1 MHNLLTASVILLAVI
16 AETLALS
23 SNVAGEP
30 KVHIKNGTITGKR
43 VDSYGQDLFL
53 GIPFAQP
60 PVGELRFELPQ
71 PLNYTWEIPF
81 NASSYGPMC
90 INYPVALPMDPT
102 DIKYAQSEDCL
113 SLNVVR
119 PTGTTKESRLPV
131 LVYIYGGG
139 WQEGGTGDGRYNTSY
154 MVQSSVQMGQPTIM
168 VTMNYRLSGWGF
180 LAGDDVRGQ
189 GLLNLALHD
198 QRLALAWIQENI
210 EAFGG
215 DRKRV
220 PIQGESVGAHSVGFH
235 MLAYGG
241 RDDGLFQ
248 AAVCESG
255 GPWYMGTYTSA
266 VDSEKNYQTLL
277 AATNCTDAHN
287 TVACLRSAPF
297 DVLNSTF
304 AKLPFLAVVDGALIP
319 EFNSIALAKG
329 NFVKVPLLIGANT
342 DEGKLFA
349 GYGVNTTDEFK
360 TFIETATYLRTTKK
374 ETVDLL
380 LDAYP
385 YPGLNSTHGQSDDT
399 LEPPAPYGA
408 QFARVARYIGDA
420 MFTAGRRYTCEIW
433 AQHGLP
439 CYSYRFNT
447 VPANTDV
454 VTLGATHFEEVAFV
468 FNNVIGTGM
477 DSSPF
482 AVTPSSRE
490 QRYRQLGQLMSRM
503 WISFAGTHSPNNHRI
518 ESFNTTWPK
527 YTLDSPKNMVFDG
540 NITSFVEDDNWR
552 IEALNLIIDRALDY
566 SR

>member
-1 MHNLLTASVILLAVI
+1 
-16 AETLALS
+16 
-23 SNVAGEP
+23 
-30 KVHIKNGTITGKR
+30 
-43 VDSYGQDLFL
+43 
-53 GIPFAQP
+53 
-60 PVGELRFELPQ
+60 
-71 PLNYTWEIPF
+71 
-81 NASSYGPMC
+81 MC

-102 DIKYAQSEDCL
+102 DIKYEQSEDCL

-119 PTGTTKESRLPV
+119 PTGTTRKSRLPV

-139 WQEGGTGDGRYNTSY
+139 WQEGGASDGRYNTSY
-154 MVQSSVQMGQPTIM
+154 MVQSSVQMGQPTVM

-189 GLLNLALHD
+189 GLLNLALRD

-215 DRKRV
+215 DRTRV
-220 PIQGESVGAHSVGFH
+220 TIQGESVGAHSVGFH

-248 AAVCESG
+248 AAVCQSG

-266 VDSEKNYQTLL
+266 ADSEKNYQTLL

-287 TVACLRSAPF
+287 TVACLRTAPF
-297 DVLNSTF
+297 EVLNTTF
-304 AKLPFLAVVDGALIP
+304 AKLPFLAVVDGTLIP
-319 EFNSIALAKG
+319 EYNSIALAKG
-329 NFVKVPLLIGANT
+329 NFVKVPLLIGANM
-342 DEGKLFA
+342 DDGKLFA
-349 GYGVNTTDEFK
+349 GYGVNSTAEFK
-360 TFIETATYLRTTKK
+360 TFIETATYLRTTN
-374 ETVDLL
+374 EQTVDLL

-399 LEPPAPYGA
+399 FEPPAPYKA

-447 VPANTDV
+447 VPADTNV
-454 VTLGATHFEEVAFV
+454 ITLCATHFEEVAFV

-477 DSSPF
+477 DSCSF
-482 AVTPSSRE
+482 AVTPSPRE

-503 WISFAGTHSPNNHRI
+503 WISFAGTHSPNNHHRKQTPNVLFCPVCI
-518 ESFNTTWPK
+518 
-527 YTLDSPKNMVFDG
+527 SP
-540 NITSFVEDDNWR
+540 S
-552 IEALNLIIDRALDY
+552 LILGFAPSEIIQHHLATIHA
-566 SR
+566 

>member
-139 WQEGGTGDGRYNTSY
+139 WQEGGTADGRYNTSY

-220 PIQGESVGAHSVGFH
+220 TIQGESVGAHSVGFH

-287 TVACLRSAPF
+287 TVACLRAAPF
-297 DVLNSTF
+297 EVLNSTF

-454 VTLGATHFEEVAFV
+454 GTLGATHFEEVAFV

-503 WISFAGTHSPNNHRI
+503 WISFAGTHSPNNHHSKLTPNVLLYLHQLVDSSFPFSRI
-518 ESFNTTWPK
+518 
-527 YTLDSPKNMVFDG
+527 
-540 NITSFVEDDNWR
+540 I
-552 IEALNLIIDRALDY
+552 
-566 SR
+566 